1 MKRVTIMCRVSSD
14 DQAKGYSLD
23 DQRERLTQYCQR
35 NNYEIVYEIVED
47 HSAKT
52 FERPEWKKW
61 YSLVKSKQIEVDEIL
76 FTSWD
81 RFSRDLLGALTMIKL
96 LRETDN
102 IIPQS
107 IEQPINYDIPENL
120 FMLAIYLA
128 NPDVDNQRRS
138 IKIRG
143 GIRQA
148 LKQGRWPRKRVFGY
162 RSQRDSLGK
171 SILVPHPEEAR
182 AVKYIYE
189 EVIAGTPQSEIRKVL
204 VAKGFTISKN
214 NLCLMLKR
222 ELYAGKIVIPSEGE
236 EPLRIIEGVH
246 ESIITELLFY
256 KVQQV
261 LFENRKVRNK
271 SIPKY
276 AKMRSDF
283 PLRGVLK
290 CNECANIMTGS
301 LSKGKLG
308 KKYGYYHCNHC
319 KKQRVSI
326 DVVHQAFD
334 ELLQKVNIDPNI
346 IVLYNQIL
354 ESLLDGTK
362 KDGKV
367 ESKKLKSK
375 IDQINKRLAV
385 SQDLM
390 LDGKIDAEDYKEIK
404 ARCVLQKNELQV
416 KSCNYSFNKRDFST
430 YAKSGLNLLSNLPKA
445 YYSATIKLKHQLVG
459 SIFPDL
465 FSFDGKI
472 CRTPNLN
479 PVLSLFASIDRGL
492 VKNKKGQLI
501 RNYQLSP
508 SVEEKGF
515 EPPIPL

>member
-1 MKRVTIMCRVSSD
+1 M
-14 DQAKGYSLD
+14 
-23 DQRERLTQYCQR
+23 
-35 NNYEIVYEIVED
+35 
-47 HSAKT
+47 
-52 FERPEWKKW
+52 
-61 YSLVKSKQIEVDEIL
+61 
-76 FTSWD
+76 
-81 RFSRDLLGALTMIKL
+81 
-96 LRETDN
+96 
-102 IIPQS
+102 
-107 IEQPINYDIPENL
+107 
-120 FMLAIYLA
+120 
-128 NPDVDNQRRS
+128 
-138 IKIRG
+138 
-143 GIRQA
+143 
-148 LKQGRWPRKRVFGY
+148 
-162 RSQRDSLGK
+162 GK

-204 VAKGFTISKN
+204 VAKGFTISRN
-214 NLCLMLKR
+214 NLSLMLKR

-334 ELLQKVNIDPNI
+334 ELLEKVNIDPNI

-416 KSCNYSFNKRDFST
+416 KTSKYSFSKRDFST

-472 CRTPNLN
+472 CRTPSLN
-479 PVLSLFASIDRGL
+479 PVLGLFASIDKGL
-492 VKNKKGQLI
+492 AKNKKGQLI

-508 SVEEKGF
+508 SAEEKGF